1 MALNLNLLRSFHA
14 VAEAGSVSRAAKLGY
29 ISQPALSKA
38 VRELEKSVGIPLV
51 ERSARGV
58 HLTQAGKTL
67 YEHAKMLF
75 ALEQEAEE
83 AIRSHRNMDVGT
95 LRIGASTT
103 LITYVLPPL
112 LAQFRTLHPH
122 LRFKTL
128 RGNTRDVEALL
139 GAYELDVALVE
150 GPSHHHRVQA
160 WPWSE
165 DELVCVCAPDH
176 PLAQLDSV
184 WPGQLGDYDWVM
196 REEGSGTREV
206 IENIFRP
213 YNLPPTEALEVGG
226 AEALKQAV
234 AAGLGIGIV
243 SRMAAADQIALRK
256 LVVVPLAEM
265 ELRRSFYLLRLKGRP
280 MSPAAAAFENF
291 LKEHR
296 GKSTLQGN
304 KQNLVKQKIKNNN

>member
-14 VAEAGSVSRAAKLGY
+14 VAEAGSVSRAAKLGF

-58 HLTQAGKTL
+58 HLTEAGKTL
-67 YEHAKMLF
+67 YEHAKTLF
-75 ALEQEAEE
+75 ALEREAEE
-83 AIRSHRNMDVGT
+83 ALGSHRNMEVGT

-103 LITYVLPPL
+103 LTSYVLPPL
-112 LAQFRTLHPH
+112 LAQFRELQPH

-128 RGNTRDVEALL
+128 RGNTRDIEALL

-150 GPSHHHRVQA
+150 GPSHHPRVQA
-160 WPWSE
+160 RPWSE

-176 PLAQLDSV
+176 PLTQQGNV
-184 WPGQLGDYDWVM
+184 WPGELREYEWVM

-206 IENIFRP
+206 IENVFRP
-213 YNLPPTEALEVGG
+213 YNLPPKETLEVGG
-226 AEALKQAV
+226 AEALKQAI

-243 SRMAAADQIALRK
+243 SRVAAADQIALGK

-265 ELRRSFYLLRLKGRP
+265 ELRRPFYLLRLKGRP
-280 MSPAAAAFENF
+280 LSPAAAAFESF

-296 GKSTLQGN
+296 GKSTYTAS
-304 KQNLVKQKIKNNN
+304 KRKSQKTKDK

>member
-1 MALNLNLLRSFHA
+1 MALNLNLLRSFYA

-38 VRELEKSVGIPLV
+38 VRELEKNVGIPLV

-58 HLTQAGKTL
+58 HLTEAGATL

-75 ALEQEAEE
+75 ALEREAEE
-83 AIRSHRNMDVGT
+83 AMGSHRNMDVGT

-112 LAQFRTLHPH
+112 LARFHKLQPH
-122 LRFKTL
+122 LRFKTI
-128 RGNTRDVEALL
+128 RGNTRDVETLL

-150 GPSHHHRVQA
+150 GPSHHPRVQA

-165 DELVCVCAPDH
+165 DELICVCSPDH
-176 PLAQLDSV
+176 SLAQRDSV
-184 WPGQLGDYDWVM
+184 WPGQLRDYDWVM

-213 YNLPPTEALEVGG
+213 YNLPPAETLEVGG

-234 AAGLGIGIV
+234 AAGLGISIV
-243 SRMAAADQIALRK
+243 SRMAAADQIALGK

-280 MSPAAAAFENF
+280 LSPAAAAFENF
-291 LKEHR
+291 LKENR
-296 GKSTLQGN
+296 GESTSAGKNKLQRAN
-304 KQNLVKQKIKNNN
+304 TK

>member
-14 VAEAGSVSRAAKLGY
+14 VAEAGSVSRAARLGY

-58 HLTQAGKTL
+58 RLTEAGQTL
-67 YEHAKMLF
+67 HAHARALF
-75 ALEQEAEE
+75 ALEREAEE
-83 AIRSHRNMDVGT
+83 ALSSHRNLETGT

-103 LITYVLPPL
+103 LTTYVLPPML
-112 LAQFRTLHPH
+112 GRFRALQPH
-122 LRFKTL
+122 LKFKTL
-128 RGNTRDVEALL
+128 RGNTREIEALL
-139 GAYELDVALVE
+139 SAYELDVALVE
-150 GPSHHHRVQA
+150 GPSHHPEVQA
-160 WPWSE
+160 RPWSE

-176 PLAQLDSV
+176 PLAKLENV
-184 WPGQLGDYDWVM
+184 WPAQLKKFDWVV

-206 IENIFRP
+206 TENVFRA
-213 YNLPPTEALEVGG
+213 YGLPPAGALEVGG
-226 AEALKQAV
+226 AEAMKQAI

-243 SRMAAADQIALRK
+243 SRVGAGDQLALGK

-265 ELRRSFYLLRLKGRP
+265 ELRRPFYLLRLKGRP
-280 MSPAAAAFENF
+280 LSPAAAAFETF

-296 GKSTLQGN
+296 NESRR
-304 KQNLVKQKIKNNN
+304 